1 VEVLKGDNKK
11 ILIKLNYYGKST
23 KIGSNLRRQYMALTR
38 DFKKS
43 VLERAQRDPAFKNGL
58 LEEAINEFLSGNVE
72 VGKEL
77 MRDYINATI
86 AFPTLANKL
95 HKSDKSLQRMFG
107 PHGNPTMSN
116 FCAILKAVQK
126 KEGFKLKAQ
135 VRKGRA
141 VGEN

>member
-1 VEVLKGDNKK
+1 
-11 ILIKLNYYGKST
+11 
-23 KIGSNLRRQYMALTR
+23 MALTR

-43 VLERAQRDPAFKNGL
+43 VLERAQKDPAFRNGL
-58 LEEAINEFLSGNVE
+58 LEDALNEFLSGNIE

-86 AFPTLANKL
+86 AFPMLAHQL

-107 PHGNPTMSN
+107 PHGNPTINN

-126 KEGFKLKAQ
+126 KERLKLSARVQTNKAI
-135 VRKGRA
+135 
-141 VGEN
+141 GEN